1 MQSYPEALVGQV
13 MVNDVLDMG
22 LEGLIIGVPSPQSL
36 QDGEDTEKDMV

>member
-1 MQSYPEALVGQV
+1 

-22 LEGLIIGVPSPQSL
+22 LVGDIIGVPRPQSL